1 MRRQFPRRI
10 SMHALRIITVVL
22 FLGACRAA
30 EAPVDE
36 VARSDAESSAARPE
50 IEVATATFYKWLNAG
65 ALDSAATGVT
75 EDYVWLPPNAPAD
88 SGRANWVRVNTAML
102 ASGKFAGAVTIDAVV
117 ASGPIAV
124 ARGRYVSTFTPGSGA
139 PKGAKTVADT
149 GKVHWQLRKLDGRW
163 LLSVASW
170 NSDLPVGR

>member
-1 MRRQFPRRI
+1 
-10 SMHALRIITVVL
+10 MHALRILPVAL
-22 FLGACRAA
+22 LLGACRAA
-30 EAPVDE
+30 EVPVDE
-36 VARSDAESSAARPE
+36 VARSLTESSAARPE
-50 IEVATATFYKWLNAG
+50 IEAATATLYRWLHAG

-75 EDYVWLPPNAPAD
+75 EDYVWLPPGAPAD

-102 ASGKFAGAVTIDAVV
+102 AAGKFDGVVTVDAVV

-124 ARGRYVSTFTPGSGA
+124 MRGRYVSTFTPGPGA